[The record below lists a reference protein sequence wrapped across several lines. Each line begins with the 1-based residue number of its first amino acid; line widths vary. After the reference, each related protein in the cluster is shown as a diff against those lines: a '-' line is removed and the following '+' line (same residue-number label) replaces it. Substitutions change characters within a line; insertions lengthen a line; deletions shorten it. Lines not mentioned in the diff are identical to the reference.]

1 MESWPHIAHSY
12 PSPWSTP
19 ASTRTPA
26 AVVKAMASTFNS
38 AYGEK
43 WSTPFH
49 PRHCNTVLKKRKT
62 CSLLQQQLLGV
73 QHLPCFFWIVLQFL
87 ILTPHS
93 MPEVRAHHYI
103 LLVANPH
110 HPHHPIFKP
119 PFWSWNPKPFAGFK
133 SPFCIYELYR
143 MWNFPSSHHLGV
155 SRNWATQKR
164 SRFQDKPHG
173 LGWCWGSVLG
183 NPSRKAPLRFYLLP
197 SGYLT

>member
-1 MESWPHIAHSY
+1 MVDPCFNQDPGSGGEGHGVHLQLGLRRKMVDPI
-12 PSPWSTP
+12 PSKTLQYC
-19 ASTRTPA
+19 TL
-26 AVVKAMASTFNS
+26 K
-38 AYGEK
+38 
-43 WSTPFH
+43 
-49 PRHCNTVLKKRKT
+49 KKRKT

-103 LLVANPH
+103 LLVAN
-110 HPHHPIFKP
+110 PHHPIFKP